1 MRCSNLELE
10 DISDVVIVII
20 FLRLLQPNDLVGHL
34 GHHLARCATE
44 ETRNTHTH
52 THTKTH
58 THTHTHTRHVSDKT
72 HTARTQGTVHSKRI
86 AVGMRQPAGRDGTYK
101 LSSRSVHTSSLGRYM
116 QAL

>member
-58 THTHTHTRHVSDKT
+58 THTHTHDMCQTRH
-72 HTARTQGTVHSKRI
+72 TQ
-86 AVGMRQPAGRDGTYK
+86 QGR
-101 LSSRSVHTSSLGRYM
+101 RGRYT
-116 QAL
+116 ASGSR